1 MSDDKAVGAERIL
14 EALGRVQYAGFP
26 RDIVTLGMVDGV
38 DVEAGRARVRVRLPG
53 GRAVPD
59 ALRAQMSEAVAPLGL
74 ALDVEAATAA
84 PPLASAAS
92 APEPTEDLLPE
103 VRAVLAVSSAK
114 GGVGKSTVASNL
126 ACAFAAAGYR
136 TGLLDADV
144 HGPSLPI
151 LMGIRERPT
160 AAGGKR
166 FHPVTRHGVRCIS
179 MGFFLDDTSPVIWR
193 GPLVAGLIQQFLG
206 DCVWGPLDVLVV
218 DLPPGT
224 GDAQLTLAQR
234 VRLTGAVLVTTPQE
248 VALRD
253 VARGLA
259 MFRQVEV
266 PIFGV
271 VENMSFFR
279 CPECGEDEYLF
290 GRDGGRRLAEQA
302 GLPLLAQIPIE
313 PVVREQGDAGE
324 PVVCAAPASEAA
336 GTFARLAA
344 TLAPSLGLTE
354 REVASKSA

>member
-1 MSDDKAVGAERIL
+1 MSDDKVAAERVL
-14 EALGRVQYAGFP
+14 ALLGGVKYPGFP
-26 RDIVTLGMVDGV
+26 RDVVTLGMVAGV
-38 DVEAGRARVRVRLPG
+38 DVDDRTVRVRLRVPG
-53 GRAVPD
+53 GRPPPD
-59 ALRAQMSEAVAPLGL
+59 GLQAQIASALAPLGRTLELEAVAP
-74 ALDVEAATAA
+74 AAPETPRAATAND
-84 PPLASAAS
+84 
-92 APEPTEDLLPE
+92 ELLPD
-103 VRAVLAVSSAK
+103 VRTVLAVSSAK
-114 GGVGKSTVASNL
+114 GGVGKSTVATNL

-144 HGPSLPI
+144 YGPSLPI
-151 LMGIRERPT
+151 LMGAHDRPS

-193 GPLVAGLIQQFLG
+193 GPLVAGLLQQFLG

-234 VRLTGAVLVTTPQE
+234 IRITGALLVTTPQE

-259 MFRQVEV
+259 MFRQVQV
-266 PIFGV
+266 PILGI

-279 CPECGEDEYLF
+279 CPECGEAEALF
-290 GRDGGRRLAEQA
+290 GQGGGERLAEEA
-302 GLPLLAQIPIE
+302 GLPILARIPLE
-313 PVVREQGDAGE
+313 TSVREHGDAGE
-324 PVVCAAPASEAA
+324 PIVCAGEASEAA
-336 GTFARLAA
+336 RVFTALAGRVA
-344 TLAPSLGLTE
+344 SSLGLA
-354 REVASKSA
+354 VAEAPAPRA